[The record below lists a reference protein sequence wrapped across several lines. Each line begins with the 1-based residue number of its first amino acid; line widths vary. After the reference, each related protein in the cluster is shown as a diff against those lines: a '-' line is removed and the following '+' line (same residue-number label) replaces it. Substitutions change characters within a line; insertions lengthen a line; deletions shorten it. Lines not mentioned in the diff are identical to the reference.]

1 MNSASIY
8 TALAF
13 VSFSSLQSLTA
24 SPWQI
29 EASPQSWSI
38 TGKIEESESV
48 SGAAIFDTQHGLL
61 VSDEVRVIQPF
72 KLDPTTH
79 TLSVSEAISILPGD
93 GKELDLE
100 AIVAS
105 SQNHCYYATGSHAV
119 SRKTGKIQ
127 PDRMHVFQLPIDPK
141 TSVIQKQA
149 IRVASL
155 VSIIRSDKLLSPS
168 LGKPSDKDGMDI
180 EGLTEKDGQL
190 FFGLRSPNPNGHA
203 FILEVNAND
212 LFSDSIEPEH
222 LTHQIPLES
231 GLGIRDLVKIKDG
244 FLFIA
249 GPTGGDEPK
258 SGYSLQHWTG
268 PNGSVTPIGTIPTPD
283 EAKAEGLLILQES
296 STRLEL
302 LVFFDGAENGAPMW
316 LKLSR
321 SAGN

>member
-1 MNSASIY
+1 MHSASIY

-13 VSFSSLQSLTA
+13 ASLSSLQSLSA
-24 SPWQI
+24 NPWQM
-29 EASPQSWSI
+29 EASTQSWSI
-38 TGKIEESESV
+38 TGKMEESKSV
-48 SGAAIFDTQHGLL
+48 SGAATFDTQHGLL

-100 AIVAS
+100 ATVACS
-105 SQNHCYYATGSHAV
+105 KNHCYYATGSHAV

-155 VSIIRSDKLLSPS
+155 ESIIRSDKLLSPS
-168 LGKPSDKDGMDI
+168 LGKPSDQDGMDI

-190 FFGLRSPNPNGHA
+190 FFGLRSPNLNSHA
-203 FILEVNAND
+203 FILEVNADD
-212 LFSDSIEPEH
+212 LFNKSIKPEH
-222 LTHQIPLES
+222 LTHKIPLEA

-249 GPTGGDEPK
+249 GPTGTDKPK

-268 PNGSVTPIGTIPTPD
+268 PNGSVAPIGTIPTPN

-302 LVFFDGAENGAPMW
+302 LVFFDGAENGAPMC